1 MMINQRNQKEGLF
14 DKICTDS
21 YEINRALVAKREQ
34 LENYIKPPLETETIQ
49 SKNDH

>member
-1 MMINQRNQKEGLF
+1 MMINQRIQKESLF

-21 YEINRALVAKREQ
+21 YEINRALIAKREE
-34 LENYIKPPLETETIQ
+34 LENYIKPPPEVEIIQ

>member
-1 MMINQRNQKEGLF
+1 MMINQRNHKEGLI

-21 YEINRALVAKREQ
+21 YEINRALVAKREE
-34 LENYIKPPLETETIQ
+34 LENYIKAAPEVEPIQ